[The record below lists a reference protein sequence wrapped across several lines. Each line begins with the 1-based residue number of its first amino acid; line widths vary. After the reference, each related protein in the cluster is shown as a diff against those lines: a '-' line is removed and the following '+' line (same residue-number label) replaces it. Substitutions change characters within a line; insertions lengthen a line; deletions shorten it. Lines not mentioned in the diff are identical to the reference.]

1 MPKSALLS
9 INVDHGGGRVSAD
22 LGTLSNE
29 LYASGVELLP
39 GERADVGAATGA
51 ASTSSA
57 GSAAVEGFARS
68 RELFDCELAWLTS
81 EEAGGLSHGEL
92 EERLQVNAREP
103 RQLAVKQLPRANE
116 PLGRSRIGR

>member
-1 MPKSALLS
+1 M
-9 INVDHGGGRVSAD
+9 SAD
-22 LGTLSNE
+22 LGTLSSE

-57 GSAAVEGFARS
+57 DSTATEGFVRS
-68 RELFDCELAWLTS
+68 RELFDCELAWLAS

-92 EERLQVNAREP
+92 EERLQVNARALSP
-103 RQLAVKQLPRANE
+103 AV
-116 PLGRSRIGR
+116 